1 MIEEWKPII
10 IKGIDYTGLYEVSNF
25 GRVRSLRGNHGESR
39 IKVLKTTGTSYLRVA
54 LYKEG
59 NCIKHLVHRLVAT
72 MFIPNF
78 DMLPEVNHKDENPLN
93 NNVNNLEWC
102 SHKDNINYGTHNSK
116 LSNSRKGIKFS
127 EEHRKHLSESRLNN
141 YLSRQRTVLQYDKKT
156 LQLVRE
162 WKSPFEAQYYG
173 VYNAYRIYECCIGK
187 QKSHKNSVWKYKEDI
202 LNDY

>member
-10 IKGIDYTGLYEVSNF
+10 INDIDYTGLYEVSNF

-39 IKVLKTTGTSYLRVA
+39 IKLLKTTGTSYLRVA
-54 LYKEG
+54 LYKDG
-59 NCIKHLVHRLVAT
+59 KSIKYLVHRLVAT

-93 NNVNNLEWC
+93 NNVDNLEWC
-102 SHKDNINYGTHNSK
+102 RHKYNINYGTHNSK

-127 EEHRKHLSESRLNN
+127 NKHRERLSESHLNYHLN
-141 YLSRQRTVLQYDKKT
+141 KQRTVLQYDRKT

-162 WKSPFEAQYYG
+162 WKNPFEAQYYG
-173 VYNAYRIYECCIGK
+173 GYDSSRIHECCTGK
-187 QKSHKNSVWKYKEDI
+187 RNYHKNSVWKYKEEK
-202 LNDY
+202 